1 MTLSLN
7 QFPWT
12 NLLSK
17 YAFFTKPHGSPRLP
31 LRTLW
36 SVKDDGDEKRARP
49 PLFFRVGVAVPHRLL
64 AGPPAKQPK
73 QKLPQF
79 SLAGAPPL
87 SGTFPTFRGG
97 GYPQCCRESGISFP
111 VFCIFL
117 RIFSGIYLRTYNID
131 IPCRIYLGVF
141 FECFF

>member
-97 GYPQCCRESGISFP
+97 GVSTMLPRVRHFFP
-111 VFCIFL
+111 SVLHFPTNIFWNL
-117 RIFSGIYLRTYNID
+117 
-131 IPCRIYLGVF
+131 
-141 FECFF
+141 FEDLQYRYTLQDLFRGLF